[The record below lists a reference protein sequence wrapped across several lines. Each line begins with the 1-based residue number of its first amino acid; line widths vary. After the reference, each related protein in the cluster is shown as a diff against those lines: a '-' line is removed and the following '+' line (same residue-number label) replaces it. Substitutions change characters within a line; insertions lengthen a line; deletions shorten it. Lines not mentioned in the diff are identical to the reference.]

1 MELEE
6 VEYCSEKQDIRVGR
20 IDMSGGAAAS
30 RRWVLSL
37 YLLLEEGLR
46 VLLLVTH
53 QVKTANQSLSF
64 CQTPPTLYLL
74 LL

>member
-1 MELEE
+1 
-6 VEYCSEKQDIRVGR
+6 
-20 IDMSGGAAAS
+20 MSGGAAAS